1 MMKRMIRYKVKADQ
15 VAENERLV
23 LGVYDELKRLR
34 PAGLR
39 YATLRLDDGA
49 SFVHLVSYDE
59 GTSAEVLTSLPAFKA
74 FASGV
79 RQRCEEAPVTT
90 DMTAIGAYGFF
101 GDER

>member
-1 MMKRMIRYKVKADQ
+1 MMKRMIRYKIKADQ

-59 GTSAEVLTSLPAFKA
+59 GANAETLTSLPSFKA
-74 FASGV
+74 FVAGI
-79 RQRCEEAPVTT
+79 RQRCEEAPVTS
-90 DMTAIGAYGFF
+90 DLTAIGAYGFF
-101 GDER
+101 DDGR